1 MGWSLYRWC
10 LAGLLG
16 CVAVAPAKG
25 LCAEPSAPSAPSE
38 EERAAD
44 LRKRAYDA
52 LASKQYSESVQLFRA
67 LWKLKKDRIDHV
79 DLCKLGHIEGALGW
93 AREAAESISQC
104 LKVFPE
110 PTDPKSADRRQMLEQ
125 MLKEAHARVGTLT
138 IKGNVPGAEVLLDGE
153 VVGKLP
159 LEQPIFVEPGWRS
172 VEVRAPGYKTDA
184 KVFELRAGAVREWDV
199 KLEPVPV
206 AVVPALGDAALLKD
220 PEPPLKPKVEF
231 MKPPISPLKPSV
243 AEAPQSRVLLN
254 TGLVLAG
261 LGSAVGVGGFVGATV
276 LHGEADA
283 LNKEAFRVSGLER
296 PCTAPLHQSLCDEI
310 ASTRSTARVLT
321 AMGIGGVL
329 VAVGGGVLILYDLV
343 DPGSSREPKT
353 TKKASVSV
361 AVTGVSG
368 GGSLWIRGRF

>member
-25 LCAEPSAPSAPSE
+25 LCAEPSAPSE

-206 AVVPALGDAALLKD
+206 AVVPALGDAAPLKD

-321 AMGIGGVL
+321 AMGIGGVI